1 MKSSRILRSF
11 ITITLIV
18 VILSIPESSGYLGWA
33 WRVEPQLDRSE
44 YPSGSEGIIDEYVW
58 NTGPTILHI
67 YQTLVKFDWQ
77 KSGEYWYKNVSV
89 EVNPAQRAHLA
100 KFKFEIPNDVTP
112 GKHVYAIALKHRH
125 LGLREGWQDD
135 GLQEYESTYEI
146 FISKAEKKAE
156 PLLELVNMTSPRE
169 KGAPV
174 YIGDIVPM
182 TFTLRNSGGA
192 VAKQVKIELDFKEK
206 IFSIIEAA
214 SAKDLEPG
222 ATDQW
227 TITSRGEKVGNTTG
241 KVVICIDGNK
251 FVETNFSAKVI
262 EPDLKLINQTYTPEE
277 GKPVYPNDMIT
288 GTYTIKNK
296 SPSTMKDL
304 KLSVEAP
311 SGLTLVESS
320 PPINLEPD
328 AQGELSYKIR
338 TDKPGE
344 YKIIFLFLKS
354 GIRLPSYNATVNL
367 IVSEQPGW
375 TGIAVLG
382 GIGVLIV
389 VGLVLVIRKRRHKP
403 PVMTPP
409 STAAVFCSKCG
420 APTPPTGLFCE
431 KCGARLQ

>member
-1 MKSSRILRSF
+1 MNSRRILRSF
-11 ITITLIV
+11 VTIMLIV
-18 VILSIPESSGYLGWA
+18 VIFSIPESSGYLGWA

-44 YPSGSEGIIDEYVW
+44 YPPGSEGIIDEYVW

-89 EVNPAQRAHLA
+89 EVKIAQRAHLA

-112 GKHVYAIALKHRH
+112 GKHAYAIALKHRH

-146 FISKAEKKAE
+146 FISKPEKKAE
-156 PLLELVNMTSPRE
+156 PLIELVNMTSPRE

-174 YIGDIVPM
+174 YIGDLVPM
-182 TFTLRNSGGA
+182 TFTFKNSGGA
-192 VAKQVKIELDFKEK
+192 VAKQFKIEFDFKEK
-206 IFSIIEAA
+206 IFSIVEAT

-227 TITSRGEKVGNTTG
+227 TITTRGEKAGNTTA
-241 KVVICIDGNK
+241 KVVFYIAGNK
-251 FVETNFSAKVI
+251 YGESNFTARVW
-262 EPDLKLINQTYTPEE
+262 EPIFELINQTHTPGK
-277 GKPVYPNDMIT
+277 GKPVYPNDIIT
-288 GTYTIKNK
+288 GTYTMKNK
-296 SPSTMKDL
+296 SPSAMKDL
-304 KLSVEAP
+304 KHSVEVP
-311 SGLTLVESS
+311 SGLTLVELS

-328 AQGELSYKIR
+328 AQGEFSYKIR
-338 TDKPGE
+338 ADKPGE
-344 YKIIFLFLKS
+344 YKIVFLFLKS
-354 GIRLPSYNATVNL
+354 GIRLPSYNTTVNL
-367 IVSEQPGW
+367 IVSEQPDW

-403 PVMTPP
+403 PVMAPP
-409 STAAVFCSKCG
+409 STAAMFCSKCG
-420 APTPPTGLFCE
+420 APTPPPGLFCE
-431 KCGARLQ
+431 KCGARQQ